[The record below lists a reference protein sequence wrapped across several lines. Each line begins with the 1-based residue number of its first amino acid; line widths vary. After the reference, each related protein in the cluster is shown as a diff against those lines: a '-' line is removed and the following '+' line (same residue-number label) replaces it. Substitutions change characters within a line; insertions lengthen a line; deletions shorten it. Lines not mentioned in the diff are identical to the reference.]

1 MMIGLRQQWCIII
14 INNNMKKR
22 KKEEEE
28 EGHHE
33 IGGGLFLSIK
43 YYSKAAWQFYH
54 IHSLNELNKGL

>member
-1 MMIGLRQQWCIII
+1 
-14 INNNMKKR
+14 MKKR

-33 IGGGLFLSIK
+33 IGGGLFLSSIK

>member
-1 MMIGLRQQWCIII
+1 MVY
-14 INNNMKKR
+14 NNNMKKR

>member
-1 MMIGLRQQWCIII
+1 MIGLRQWCIII

-22 KKEEEE
+22 KKEEE